1 MGQNGHASLLHLYLE
16 YIPRETPPRNPLNH
30 DSLQVCGRLV
40 HHNPKKKMIFDQLLI
55 LFLKGKCIPES
66 AQCSSPNFSF
76 KSPKMVAQPA
86 RPEPPSTWS
95 PQYKREKSPTR
106 PNKANKS
113 DHMHT
118 GEIVESSSSIM
129 GPYVTLLELFP
140 SLESLLTLF
149 KKDKINFKKKNGL
162 MNCYRKKNRQ
172 FAGRSS

>member
-55 LFLKGKCIPES
+55 LFLTENVS
-66 AQCSSPNFSF
+66 RSPRNAHPQTSVLNHQ
-76 KSPKMVAQPA
+76 KWWHSLRGPNRHPLGLH
-86 RPEPPSTWS
+86 ST
-95 PQYKREKSPTR
+95 REKRAQRVLT
-106 PNKANKS
+106 KANKS